1 MFTGSPSLDRDALAR
16 ATVRIEAGNYV
27 GSGEIIDKAKGLIL
41 TNAHVVAPQALGQAV
56 ASQSFPDEMHP
67 DPGPKV
73 QIDVSP
79 GLDQASEPMFMGS
92 VVAVDGYLDI
102 AVVKITSTLSGALV
116 DQSQLN
122 DLTQVTLGDSGSAQ
136 SGDSVLAVGYPVASQ
151 SPIATFTTGVVSG
164 FIPDARIG
172 TNLAKLNTSAE
183 ISGGNS
189 GGVLADSAGRVIGV
203 TTWGL
208 PDDNGQI
215 ALSSARPIDLAKLVI
230 SAAENGRPYVSPYVT
245 RAPAGAAVSGV
256 DQVGAGDTGTVTSGC
271 SAAGSGSG
279 DFALGM
285 HYKGFPAGKQ
295 TDVMAALYAT
305 GSDGSSDRSR
315 WRTTLAIRTIQP
327 VFRVPGARR

>member
-1 MFTGSPSLDRDALAR
+1 M
-16 ATVRIEAGNYV
+16 
-27 GSGEIIDKAKGLIL
+27 
-41 TNAHVVAPQALGQAV
+41 
-56 ASQSFPDEMHP
+56 
-67 DPGPKV
+67 
-73 QIDVSP
+73 
-79 GLDQASEPMFMGS
+79 
-92 VVAVDGYLDI
+92 
-102 AVVKITSTLSGALV
+102 
-116 DQSQLN
+116 
-122 DLTQVTLGDSGSAQ
+122 
-136 SGDSVLAVGYPVASQ
+136 
-151 SPIATFTTGVVSG
+151 
-164 FIPDARIG
+164 
-172 TNLAKLNTSAE
+172 
-183 ISGGNS
+183 
-189 GGVLADSAGRVIGV
+189 LADSAGRVIGV